1 MACIPRIVSIS
12 SGSWPRLT
20 SWSDWR
26 TADSPGA
33 GLGLAIV
40 RDLVTAHDGEVDLQT
55 GVGQGTTVRCTLGPA
70 RP

>member
-1 MACIPRIVSIS
+1 MDADATAHAFDRF
-12 SGSWPRLT
+12 
-20 SWSDWR
+20 WR

-40 RDLVTAHDGEVDLQT
+40 RDLVTAHGGKVDLQT
-55 GVGQGTTVRCTLGPA
+55 RVGQGTTVRCTLGPV